1 MYTYSLYNSTTYQST
16 SLSLSGTPS
25 YFQDILDTLPDNLQK
40 IISPKDLRDMTLSLW
55 SDVIFK
61 ETSAS
66 GSTIGYI
73 GIDTGNPTSSDVK
86 NKIYVGKRYFSGT
99 YSPNDAYAIIATASL
114 NSDLDLFFYNT
125 KSDLVDNDTT
135 RIAILAGTA
144 LSNFENMP
152 YIQSQFV
159 TGVTD
164 SLSIDFVNPIGDVNV
179 TNVYGDINIAGLSG
193 SATVSFAFPTPSES
207 SASASNNKVL
217 KYDEST
223 KKLYWDDIIFP
234 TLNTVGTTGSA
245 LQMFGNPFLVNNSS
259 IELYDTRRVPINI
272 GDITYGAT
280 FGNMAVSEVLRRVI
294 YDYLPPTCSAQ
305 LLAPY
310 SSGYVEVGTYPTPTV
325 EFTINKK
332 TLPTIAT
339 TLTNMIPGV
348 YGAVTTPQ
356 YSSVTSTS
364 NGIVIS
370 PITAS
375 TTTFTVQV
383 SDGTGIGTASTTI
396 TGVYPYFYGFSSLST
411 MTTVGLGS
419 LTKKVESFSDKIYDY
434 VGSGNMYFIYPKD
447 YGTLSNIYDS
457 FGNTCSASF
466 SNFSSPTSQIFSS
479 PTGLW
484 ASEEFWVYQWNGAPV
499 ISLPS
504 QNFEFRY

>member
-1 MYTYSLYNSTTYQST
+1 MYTYSLYNSTSYQST

-25 YFQDILDTLPDNLQK
+25 YFETVLDTLPDNLQK
-40 IISPKDLRDMTLSLW
+40 LISPKDLRDMTLSLW

-73 GIDTGNPTSSDVK
+73 GIDTGNPTGSDIK
-86 NKIYVGKRYFSGT
+86 SKMYFGKRYFSGT
-99 YSPNDAYAIIATASL
+99 YSPGDQYAIIATASL

-125 KSDLVDNDTT
+125 KSDLIDNDIT
-135 RIAILAGTA
+135 RISFLTGTA
-144 LSNFENMP
+144 ISNFENMP
-152 YIQSQFV
+152 YLQSQFV

-164 SLSIDFVNPIGDVNV
+164 SLSLDFVNLISDVNV
-179 TNVYGDINIAGLSG
+179 TNTYGDITIGGFSG

-207 SASASNNKVL
+207 FASASNDRVL
-217 KYDEST
+217 KYDET
-223 KKLYWDDIIFP
+223 IQKLYWDDIIFP
-234 TLNTVGTTGSA
+234 TLSTVGTTGSM
-245 LQMFGNPFLVNNSS
+245 LQMYGNPFLVNGYS
-259 IELYDTRRVPINI
+259 IELYDTRRVPIVI

-280 FGNMAVSEVLRRVI
+280 FGNMAASEVLRRII

-310 SSGYVEVGTYPTPTV
+310 ASGYVEVGTYPTPTV
-325 EFTINKK
+325 QFTINKK

-348 YGAVTTPQ
+348 YGAINVPQ
-356 YSSVTSTS
+356 YTSVTSTS

-383 SDGTGIGTASTTI
+383 GDGIGIGTASTTI

-419 LTKKVESFSDKIYDY
+419 LTKKVESYGDKIYDY
-434 VGSGNMYFIYPKD
+434 TGSGNMYFIYPKV

-466 SNFSSPTSQIFSS
+466 STPTSQIFSS

-484 ASEEFWVYQWNGAPV
+484 ASEEFWVYQYSSAPT
-499 ISLPS
+499 IGLPS
-504 QNFEFRY
+504 ENFEFRY